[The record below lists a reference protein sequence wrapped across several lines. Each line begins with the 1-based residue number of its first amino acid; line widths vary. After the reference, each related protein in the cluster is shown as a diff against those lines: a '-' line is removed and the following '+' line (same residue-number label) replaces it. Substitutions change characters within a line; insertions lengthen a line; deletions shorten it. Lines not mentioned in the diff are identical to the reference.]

1 MLCLMKSPR
10 FLIPVILFI
19 VATPLFLLGGIAS
32 AGRWSWQLCF
42 CQGLLSVHDA
52 FHDLIRLN
60 RRTFYRPCN
69 RSISLYG
76 LLIGTANEKRKFVP
90 YTVGLVIIHAMA
102 IVACFLLV
110 RENFS

>member
-1 MLCLMKSPR
+1 MKSPR

-32 AGRWSWQLCF
+32 AGAGHGNYVF
-42 CQGLLSVHDA
+42 AKVFFPFTMLSTIL
-52 FHDLIRLN
+52 FG
-60 RRTFYRPCN
+60 
-69 RSISLYG
+69 SIVGPFIALAIVQYPLYG